1 VSKMSNELS
10 VFDEED
16 DIRSHRYVDPRN
28 NGRRTILCTKKEA
41 KSVVLCTKK
50 EAKSVAYESL

>member
-1 VSKMSNELS
+1 VSKMSNKLS

-16 DIRSHRYVDPRN
+16 NIRSHRYVDPGN
-28 NGRRTILCTKKEA
+28 NGRRT
-41 KSVVLCTKK
+41 VLCTKK